1 MSDENKSAVE
11 NSLRKH
17 SLLEIASQIREKSE
31 ASDADVSPVL
41 LAGKQISSAGKTDV
55 AAIIPAQTVAVEK
68 SFSKM
73 RKSYERKRPLGNN
86 VLVFYLV
93 KELSLYFLVAFLF
106 FFAIF
111 FVNQFLL
118 LAENILKQRVP
129 VLDVA
134 RLIAY
139 GLPFIIAQS
148 APFATLV
155 GFLGCLGRLMSDN
168 EVLIIRATGLSFR
181 FIMLPV
187 LLLGLIISILSF
199 FVNDFLLPVGTIR
212 YNELYRS
219 ILTSNP
225 TVELEPNSARR
236 LDNAIFVVGDVTGN
250 EISDIVFFDID
261 DDGDLFIIAG
271 NKSNIRE
278 ARNEGVLLYLTITDG
293 SALIMNNAKRNDVD
307 LVTAGEMGITVFDSA
322 IFGSRNRTSPSE
334 MTSMDLG
341 RELRRMKSDSNESK
355 TRINLYTL
363 EYNKKFSLPFASL
376 FFAIIALPLAFL
388 FGKHNGQT
396 IGMLIGL
403 FICVFYWAMMILGQI
418 FASRNGFSGF
428 WSMWLPNILVG
439 GVGILL
445 YFTLRRQ

>member
-1 MSDENKSAVE
+1 MSDENKYAVG
-11 NSLRKH
+11 SSPRKR
-17 SLLEIASQIREKSE
+17 SLLQRASEIREEAFNKSIE
-31 ASDADVSPVL
+31 AANEKSVLPVVKTQNVSAAVAEAIALEDA
-41 LAGKQISSAGKTDV
+41 
-55 AAIIPAQTVAVEK
+55 EK
-68 SFSKM
+68 SFDKL
-73 RKSYERKRPLGNN
+73 RKFYVREKPLGNN

-118 LAENILKQRVP
+118 LAENILRQRVP
-129 VLDVA
+129 VFDVA
-134 RLIAY
+134 RLITY

-168 EVLIIRATGLSFR
+168 EVLIIRAAGLSFR
-181 FIMLPV
+181 FVMVPV
-187 LLLGLIISILSF
+187 LILGLIISILSF
-199 FVNDFLLPVGTIR
+199 FVNDFLLPIGSIR

-219 ILTSNP
+219 ILASNP

-236 LDNAIFVVGDVTGN
+236 LDTAIFVVGDVEGN
-250 EISDIVFFDID
+250 VMSDLVFFDTD
-261 DDGDLFIIAG
+261 TDGDLFVIVG
-271 NKSNIRE
+271 NESEIRE
-278 ARNEGVLLYLTITDG
+278 ARNEGVLLYLTISDG
-293 SALIMNNAKRNDVD
+293 TTLVLDSNDRHDVD
-307 LVTAGEMGITVFDSA
+307 VISAEEMGITVFDSA
-322 IFGSRNRTSPSE
+322 LFGSRTRISPSE
-334 MTSMDLG
+334 MTSFDLG
-341 RELRRMKSDSNESK
+341 RELRRMKNSSGESK

-376 FFAIIALPLAFL
+376 FFAILALPLAFL

-403 FICVFYWAMMILGQI
+403 FICVVYWAMMILGQI

-428 WSMWLPNILVG
+428 WSMWLPNILIG
-439 GVGILL
+439 TAGILL
-445 YFTLRRQ
+445 YFTLRRR